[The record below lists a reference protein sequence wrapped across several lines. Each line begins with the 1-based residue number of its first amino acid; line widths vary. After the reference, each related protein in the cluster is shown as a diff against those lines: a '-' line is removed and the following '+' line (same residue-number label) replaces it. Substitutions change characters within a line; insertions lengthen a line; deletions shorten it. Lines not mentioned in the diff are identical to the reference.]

1 MTESLT
7 ERLRQRA
14 ATQTAESEKILS
26 AELSRLTSG
35 IRTQLSDE
43 LASIQSDISGTSL
56 RISSDLADL
65 KWVSRYW
72 WIALLVTWIV
82 GGGLLTWHSMTEAP
96 SRAMTLG
103 DYQTFQQDGRTYLIV
118 PPGSEVVTCM
128 RGEKAVG
135 CVLLPQG
142 E

>member
-82 GGGLLTWHSMTEAP
+82 GGGLLTWHSMREDGA
-96 SRAMTLG
+96 RAMTLA

-118 PPGSEVVTCM
+118 PNGSEVVTCLSN
-128 RGEKAVG
+128 ENTVG
-135 CVLLPQG
+135 CVRLPRG